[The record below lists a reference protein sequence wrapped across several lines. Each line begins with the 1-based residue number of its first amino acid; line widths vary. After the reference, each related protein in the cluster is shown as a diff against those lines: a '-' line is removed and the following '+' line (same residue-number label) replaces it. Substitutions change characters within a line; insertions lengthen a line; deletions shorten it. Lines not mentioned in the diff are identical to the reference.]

1 MKQIKLL
8 LILSLVLFAGA
19 CNSANQGAVSIET
32 YYGKVQRVHQP
43 GDWYTTWSP
52 GYEAWDV
59 DIKPWADDVTV
70 HVGTSD
76 NAGLKL
82 TIKVVGRV
90 KNDNAAIL
98 AYVEKFGLEVESRH
112 SKRWQIES
120 GAVQTITRDAV
131 AKHTAYNLYKEQ
143 QTIQNEITERLK
155 EVFDRELFSELVS
168 VQITDRPDFDNDDIE
183 NAASKVVAAQKQK
196 EAEQQWLEAAR
207 IKLEKEQVTNQIYAS
222 SPQAFQIRMREL
234 AVEEARAWSQHQ
246 GPLSFNGGTSTLLQ
260 VPSNR

>member
-1 MKQIKLL
+1 MKHIKLL
-8 LILSLVLFAGA
+8 SLLFLALFAGA
-19 CNSANQGAVSIET
+19 CNSAQQGAVSIET
-32 YYGKVQRVHQP
+32 YYGKVQEVHQP

-90 KNDNAAIL
+90 KNDPIAIL
-98 AYVEKFGLEVESRH
+98 AYVEKFGLEVEARH
-112 SKRWQIES
+112 AKRWQIES

-143 QTIQNEITERLK
+143 QTIQTEITERLK
-155 EVFDRELFSELVS
+155 EVFANELFSELVS
-168 VQITDRPDFDNDDIE
+168 VQITDRPDFDNDEIE
-183 NAASKVVAAQKQK
+183 NAASRVVAAQKQK
-196 EAEQQWLEAAR
+196 EAEQQYKEAAQ
-207 IKLEKEQVTNQIYAS
+207 IKLEKEQIQNQIYS
-222 SPQAFQIRMREL
+222 QSPQAYEIRKLEL
-234 AVEEARAWSQHQ
+234 RVEEAKAWSAHQ
-246 GPLSFNGGTSTLLQ
+246 GSLVFGSGSQ
-260 VPSNR
+260 VLVSPNK